1 MSDYTF
7 ASALLSTKTASLLNK
22 VQFRELRNT
31 DDSGFVLKLQSFGY
45 GLGEQN
51 RTVETILESEV
62 LKLKA
67 ELMEIMPHDDLPSFF
82 FTKFD
87 LTNIRAFYKKKLFKA
102 EAGPFEE
109 AGFLSEKELSKA
121 IFNGDYYGLRE
132 PFKQL
137 ISEANN
143 HPFENSQSLVNF
155 LEHSF
160 QRLLGELVINRGDP
174 SLVKYFIL
182 STDINNLLT
191 LLRVGKL
198 KIPIDRIKINLLDYG
213 SISTDDLAKLVNAPK
228 RDVVARYATLYLTRF
243 SEPLESFYEDGNF
256 TLLEHALI
264 KFLLDE
270 LAIDAVDIKASAST
284 IIYVMRKQ
292 IEILDI
298 RRLYLD
304 RAANLMVETL

>member
-45 GLGEQN
+45 GLGKQN
-51 RTVETILESEV
+51 KTVETILESEV

-121 IFNGDYYGLRE
+121 IFNDDYYGLQE

-174 SLVKYFIL
+174 SLVKYFVI

-198 KIPIDRIKINLLDYG
+198 KIPSDRIKINLLDHG
-213 SISTDDLAKLVNAPK
+213 SITADDLAKLANAPK
-228 RDVVARYATLYLTRF
+228 RDVIARYATLYLTRF

-256 TLLEHALI
+256 TLLEHALM
-264 KFLLDE
+264 KYLLDE

-284 IIYVMRKQ
+284 IIYAMRKQ